1 MDKQILTKWAQENI
15 SKGKAV
21 RIVDS
26 NLRGE
31 ISQDSLK
38 AFVGVAERCLHDEP
52 KKRPTMAQVV
62 LQLEFALEQQG
73 SLEPSVTNGITT
85 EFDYIHS
92 SDYETNFAV
101 GTEIT
106 SDVFDVH
113 SADYKTNVTGIT
125 SNVFEVH
132 SSDYA
137 SPLSKVVNPEPP
149 SRRKDG
155 VKATTHK
162 PLRLWPWGAFWNRV
176 KPSGKNELL
185 LADYHA
191 TGTMQKFKET
201 FNTPPVAVP
210 AIPLDELKDITDNFG
225 LKCSLGEGM
234 YGSVYHG
241 VLKSGQ
247 AAAIKKLDSGNQPDQ
262 EFLAKVSLESSIKH
276 ENLVQL
282 LGYCVD
288 GGLHILAYEYA
299 PNGSLYDILHGRKGV
314 KVAQPGPVPSW
325 AQRVKIAVGAA
336 KGLEYIHE
344 KAQIHCDIKSSNVLL
359 FDNCNIA
366 KIADFGLSNQ
376 QPDMAARFRSTR
388 VLGTFGYHAPEYTL
402 TGQLSSKSDVY
413 CYGVV
418 LLELLTGRRPV
429 DHTLPRGQKNLV
441 TWASTKLS
449 KDKVEQCIDAR
460 LNGEYP
466 PKAAAEMAAVAAL
479 CLKYEAE
486 LRPNMGAVV
495 KALLPL
501 LNIHSGNS
509 IIFETL

>member
-1 MDKQILTKWAQENI
+1 M
-15 SKGKAV
+15 
-21 RIVDS
+21 
-26 NLRGE
+26 
-31 ISQDSLK
+31 
-38 AFVGVAERCLHDEP
+38 
-52 KKRPTMAQVV
+52 
-62 LQLEFALEQQG
+62 
-73 SLEPSVTNGITT
+73 
-85 EFDYIHS
+85 
-92 SDYETNFAV
+92 NF
-101 GTEIT
+101 
-106 SDVFDVH
+106 
-113 SADYKTNVTGIT
+113 
-125 SNVFEVH
+125 
-132 SSDYA
+132 
-137 SPLSKVVNPEPP
+137 
-149 SRRKDG
+149 
-155 VKATTHK
+155 
-162 PLRLWPWGAFWNRV
+162 
-176 KPSGKNELL
+176 

-201 FNTPPVAVP
+201 FNMSPVAVP

-225 LKCSLGEGM
+225 LKSSLGEGM

-314 KVAQPGPVPSW
+314 KGAQPGPVPSW

-486 LRPNMGAVV
+486 LRPNMGTVV